1 MNLTDIL
8 ELCKTKG
15 VIARRLS
22 WNNSVFMKDDGIV
35 WSKSENW
42 WCWVYLNAPAPKRGW
57 DDDPRQGPA
66 VMMLSLVDV
75 LADDWYTF
83 ESVKEPA
90 ADISFAD
97 SDTFAG
103 GLFDEPDIAGRDELP
118 PPAPE
123 KACGGPWG

>member
-1 MNLTDIL
+1 MNLPDIL

-22 WNNSVFMKDDGIV
+22 WSNSSFMKDDGIV
-35 WSKSENW
+35 WSNSENW

-66 VMMLSLVDV
+66 VAMLSLVDV
-75 LADDWYTF
+75 LADDWYTL
-83 ESVKEPA
+83 ETIEEQHEEPG

-103 GLFDEPDIAGRDELP
+103 GLFDEPYIAGRDEYRQ
-118 PPAPE
+118 
-123 KACGGPWG
+123 C